1 MDLDPLRSFH
11 HESKIVRNTFIS
23 IVLRLLS
30 DFLSLKNDVNI
41 SLKSNK
47 PKKQKNTLFLVFGL
61 EEEQDPDSDQN
72 VTDPEH

>member
-1 MDLDPLRSFH
+1 
-11 HESKIVRNTFIS
+11 
-23 IVLRLLS
+23 
-30 DFLSLKNDVNI
+30 LKNDVNI